1 MLFNSFEFLVFL
13 PVVFCLYWF
22 LFQKKLVLQNAL
34 ILFASYFF
42 YGWWSW
48 QFMGLLILSTILDYT
63 YGFWV
68 ASPNRKKAKL
78 FLWLS
83 VINNL
88 GILAIFK
95 YYNFF
100 ASQFQQGFDTLG
112 LHFDVYLLQIAL
124 PVGISFYTFHGMS
137 YVFDI
142 YRSQQKPVKNLIDY
156 AVFVSFFPLLV
167 AGPIERANHLLPQVQ
182 KPRKFNYAQSVE
194 GLRLILWGLF
204 KKVVIADNSAYFANQ
219 ILNNLELYEGSTLLL
234 GALFFTLQIY
244 GDFSGY
250 SDIALGTARLFGFTL
265 LDNFKFP
272 YLSRSIGEFW
282 KRWHISLSSWFRDY
296 LYIPLGG
303 SKNGLARTI
312 RNTFIIF
319 IVSGFWHGASWNF
332 IFWGGFHAIAF
343 IPGLLLPKRTQTY
356 VIAQNSLLPSFKELL
371 QCGGTMLLV
380 VLSWV
385 LFRLT
390 ELNDIKYF
398 FTHLFAFDFQ
408 YITSLSNA
416 DKLSL
421 MHLAFSTLVLF
432 SLEWLSR
439 KSNLSTHFFNVIQ
452 RKLVRY
458 GLYILLFFMIIYL
471 IGDPVQFIYFA
482 F

>member
-13 PVVFCLYWF
+13 PIVFCLYWF

-34 ILFASYFF
+34 ILLASYFF

-48 QFMGLLILSTILDYT
+48 QFMGLLMLSTILDYT

-142 YRSQQKPVKNLIDY
+142 YRSQQKPVKNFIDY

-204 KKVVIADNSAYFANQ
+204 KKVVVADSIAVIINPVFQDSNGYDSFSIIAAAIGFS
-219 ILNNLELYEGSTLLL
+219 I
-234 GALFFTLQIY
+234 QIY

-250 SDIALGTARLFGFTL
+250 SDIALGTAKLFGFEL
-265 LDNFKFP
+265 LSNFKFP
-272 YLSRSIGEFW
+272 YFSRNVAEFW

-303 SKNGLARTI
+303 SKEGKFKTI

-319 IVSGFWHGASWNF
+319 LVSGFWHGANWTFLTWGF
-332 IFWGGFHAIAF
+332 IHAVGFM
-343 IPGLLLPKRTQTY
+343 PLLLLNRTKMPSTEFNIEN
-356 VIAQNSLLPSFKELL
+356 VPSLKEVFQILYTFSFVTLA
-371 QCGGTMLLV
+371 
-380 VLSWV
+380 WV
-385 LFRLT
+385 FFRSETIQQALFFFEDLYKNVG
-390 ELNDIKYF
+390 EKSIIHYLNYTILIPI
-398 FTHLFAFDFQ
+398 LFLFMMDWKFRKNERQ
-408 YITSLSNA
+408 
-416 DKLSL
+416 
-421 MHLAFSTLVLF
+421 LAFFEYNLLNWLIYVALCLV
-432 SLEWLSR
+432 
-439 KSNLSTHFFNVIQ
+439 
-452 RKLVRY
+452 
-458 GLYILLFFMIIYL
+458 IIFYFL
-471 IGDPVQFIYFA
+471 NNQADSSFIYFQ

>member
-1 MLFNSFEFLVFL
+1 
-13 PVVFCLYWF
+13 
-22 LFQKKLVLQNAL
+22 
-34 ILFASYFF
+34 
-42 YGWWSW
+42 
-48 QFMGLLILSTILDYT
+48 MGLLMLSTALDYA

-68 ASPNRKKAKL
+68 ASPNRNKAKL

-100 ASQFQQGFDTLG
+100 ASQFQQGLNSLG

-142 YRSQQKPVKNLIDY
+142 YRSQQKPVNNLIDY

-182 KPRKFNYAQSVE
+182 KPRKFDYTQTVE
-194 GLRLILWGLF
+194 GFRLILWGLY
-204 KKVVIADNSAYFANQ
+204 KKVVVADSIAVIINPVFQDSNSYNSYSIIAAAIGFS
-219 ILNNLELYEGSTLLL
+219 I
-234 GALFFTLQIY
+234 QIY

-250 SDIALGTARLFGFTL
+250 SDIALGTAKIFGFEL
-265 LDNFKFP
+265 LSNFKFP
-272 YLSRSIGEFW
+272 YFSRNVAEFW

-303 SKNGLARTI
+303 SKEGKFKTI

-319 IVSGFWHGASWNF
+319 LVSGFWHGANWTF
-332 IFWGGFHAIAF
+332 IVWGFIHAVGFM
-343 IPGLLLPKRTQTY
+343 PLLLFNKTKKFSTKFNIENIPTIKEVFQILVTFSFVTLAWVFFRSETIQQALAFLTNIYNNSGENSITQHLNFTILIP
-356 VIAQNSLLPSFKELL
+356 VIFLFLLDWRFRKNERQLAFFKYPI
-371 QCGGTMLLV
+371 
-380 VLSWV
+380 
-385 LFRLT
+385 
-390 ELNDIKYF
+390 LNWF
-398 FTHLFAFDFQ
+398 S
-408 YITSLSNA
+408 YITLGLIIIFYFLNNQAESN
-416 DKLSL
+416 
-421 MHLAFSTLVLF
+421 
-432 SLEWLSR
+432 
-439 KSNLSTHFFNVIQ
+439 
-452 RKLVRY
+452 
-458 GLYILLFFMIIYL
+458 
-471 IGDPVQFIYFA
+471 FIYFQ

>member
-1 MLFNSFEFLVFL
+1 
-13 PVVFCLYWF
+13 
-22 LFQKKLVLQNAL
+22 
-34 ILFASYFF
+34 
-42 YGWWSW
+42 
-48 QFMGLLILSTILDYT
+48 MGLLILSTILDYT

-112 LHFDVYLLQIAL
+112 FHFDVYLLQIAL

-234 GALFFTLQIY
+234 GALFFTI
-244 GDFSGY
+244 
-250 SDIALGTARLFGFTL
+250 
-265 LDNFKFP
+265 
-272 YLSRSIGEFW
+272 SR
-282 KRWHISLSSWFRDY
+282 
-296 LYIPLGG
+296 
-303 SKNGLARTI
+303 
-312 RNTFIIF
+312 
-319 IVSGFWHGASWNF
+319 
-332 IFWGGFHAIAF
+332 
-343 IPGLLLPKRTQTY
+343 
-356 VIAQNSLLPSFKELL
+356 
-371 QCGGTMLLV
+371 
-380 VLSWV
+380 
-385 LFRLT
+385 
-390 ELNDIKYF
+390 
-398 FTHLFAFDFQ
+398 
-408 YITSLSNA
+408 
-416 DKLSL
+416 
-421 MHLAFSTLVLF
+421 
-432 SLEWLSR
+432 
-439 KSNLSTHFFNVIQ
+439 
-452 RKLVRY
+452 
-458 GLYILLFFMIIYL
+458 
-471 IGDPVQFIYFA
+471 
-482 F
+482 